1 MEIEKMM
8 SAVFVQVQV
17 CLKVH
22 VTVMEKLKIVTVSV
36 VELLSLIFAVSV
48 TVTVFQMVSVIVTG
62 NNSIALS
69 YAVVHLKSMNAVYVT
84 DLVSL
89 LHSVIVLDTL

>member
-1 MEIEKMM
+1 MDLELLM
-8 SAVFVQVQV
+8 SAVFVQDQV
-17 CLKVH
+17 CLMVH
-22 VTVMEKLKIVTVSV
+22 VTVKEKLKIVTVSV

-62 NNSIALS
+62 NNLIALT
-69 YAVVHLKSMNAVYVT
+69 YAVVHLKSMNVVYVT